1 LEAVLLVKRATVL
14 RGVDQSTLLF
24 LKKLLVLL
32 VKRPRVEKP
41 EEVIP
46 YREETLDAVL
56 LVNRPRVEKPEE
68 VIPWRELTFDAV
80 LLVKRP
86 RVEKPEDV
94 IP

>member
-1 LEAVLLVKRATVL
+1 
-14 RGVDQSTLLF
+14 
-24 LKKLLVLL
+24 LLVLL

-41 EEVIP
+41 DEVIP
-46 YREETLDAVL
+46 YREDTL
-56 LVNRPRVEKPEE
+56 E
-68 VIPWRELTFDAV
+68 AV